1 MSGHTVDRAWQP
13 LPASVCTHAF
23 AEPSKCSDL
32 SITLT
37 CVLHTSGPLWCHGQK
52 SHGGHLLQILL
63 FSLQSSKFFTV
74 LSEQKTF
81 TVTCNGVVL
90 KFMQLG
96 FRLTSHPL
104 ILTGAS

>member
-1 MSGHTVDRAWQP
+1 MFDCAGFGAGQAMSGYTVDEPGSLCQP
-13 LPASVCTHAF
+13 LSAHTAF

-63 FSLQSSKFFTV
+63 FSLQS
-74 LSEQKTF
+74 Q
-81 TVTCNGVVL
+81 
-90 KFMQLG
+90 
-96 FRLTSHPL
+96 
-104 ILTGAS
+104 